1 MQPYCPVEI
10 AASGDVKLLFHMR
23 KTTHLEVVIGKTVS
37 DNMLTT
43 RLVNPETR
51 ATIPSTSCQILWGGK
66 RFSSKNCHS
75 FLRMTVSL
83 GPKVVTVPLLRMT
96 TSLPSYDTFSRPIG
110 PTISP
115 RHLQSRSGD
124 GYELLLMT
132 ILMVEHI

>member
-51 ATIPSTSCQILWGGK
+51 ATIPSTPCQILLGGK
-66 RFSSKNCHS
+66 TLF
-75 FLRMTVSL
+75 
-83 GPKVVTVPLLRMT
+83 
-96 TSLPSYDTFSRPIG
+96 I
-110 PTISP
+110 
-115 RHLQSRSGD
+115 
-124 GYELLLMT
+124 
-132 ILMVEHI
+132 